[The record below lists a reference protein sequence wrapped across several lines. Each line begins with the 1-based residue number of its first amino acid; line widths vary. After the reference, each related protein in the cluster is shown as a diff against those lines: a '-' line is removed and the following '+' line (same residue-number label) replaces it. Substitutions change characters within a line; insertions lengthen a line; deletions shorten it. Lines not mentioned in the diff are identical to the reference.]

1 MTFKKQVKEAK
12 NKQLENR
19 LFRDIIFIILGI
31 TFLIISFVSAYKN
44 NKIEEEK
51 KVSINRKNSLYRKRT

>member
-51 KVSINRKNSLYRKRT
+51 KVSINRKNSFISNRI